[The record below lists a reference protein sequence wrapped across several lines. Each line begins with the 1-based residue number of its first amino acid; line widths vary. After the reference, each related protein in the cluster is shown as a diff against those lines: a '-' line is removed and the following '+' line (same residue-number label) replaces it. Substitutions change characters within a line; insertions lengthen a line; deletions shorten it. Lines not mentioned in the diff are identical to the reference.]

1 MTGHAG
7 AAHPGVTHDDDET
20 EIHLPA
26 PSFSPIIISIGVTL
40 ACFGLLSTPILI
52 AVGLVI
58 FLIGLATWLIDDA
71 RSFGAASDWTDGG
84 HGGGH

>member
-1 MTGHAG
+1 VS
-7 AAHPGVTHDDDET
+7 AHGTAMHDEEET
-20 EIHLPA
+20 EIHLPP
-26 PSFSPIIISIGVTL
+26 PSFSPVIIAIGVTI

-52 AVGLVI
+52 AAGGVI

-71 RSFGAASDWTDGG
+71 RAFGDAPDTGG

>member
-1 MTGHAG
+1 MTGHG
-7 AAHPGVTHDDDET
+7 APAHDEDET

-26 PSFSPIIISIGVTL
+26 PSFSPIIISIGVTI

-58 FLIGLATWLIDDA
+58 FLAGLATWLIDDA
-71 RSFGAASDWTDGG
+71 RGFAAAEAHDGG